1 MAQLRIGTCSWKYD
15 SWRGLVYSQ
24 DQKINYLKEYSQ
36 TYDTVEI
43 DQWFWSLRDLN
54 KIILPRKDVVIN
66 YKESVTPSFKFT
78 VKLPDSVTLTHI
90 HRAEKENQFI
100 PNHHFLS
107 HDLLEEFIASIKP
120 LHKNLGPLMF
130 QFEYLNKE
138 KIKSQFE
145 FQGLMREFAAKL
157 RNEFQFAIETR
168 NPDYLNETYFQFL
181 RDNKFGHVFLH
192 GYNMPPVFDV
202 YEKFKDYIKGY
213 TVIRLHGP
221 DRQGIETRA
230 KGEWNKIIDP
240 KDAELEKIINMVKEL
255 LERKI
260 DIYLNV
266 NNYYEGS
273 APLTIQKIKKLLSKD
288 DHELN

>member
-15 SWRGLVYSQ
+15 SWRGILYSQ
-24 DQKINYLKEYSQ
+24 EEKINYLKEYSQ
-36 TYDTVEI
+36 VYDTVEI

-66 YKESVTPSFKFT
+66 YKESVTPSFRFT
-78 VKLPDSVTLTHI
+78 VKIPNSITLTHM

-107 HDLLEEFIASIKP
+107 HDLLDEFIVSIKP

-145 FQGLMREFAAKL
+145 FQGIIREFAVKL
-157 RNEFQFAIETR
+157 PGEFHFAIESR
-168 NPDYLNETYFQFL
+168 NPNYLNETYFQFL
-181 RDNKFGHVFLH
+181 RDNKLGHVFLQ
-192 GYNMPPVFDV
+192 GYYMPPVFDI
-202 YEKFKDYIKGY
+202 YRKFKDYIKDY

-221 DRQGIETRA
+221 DRQGIETRS
-230 KGEWNKIIDP
+230 KGEWNKIIDS
-240 KDAELEKIINMVKEL
+240 KDSELENIIIMIREIL
-255 LERKI
+255 DRKI

-273 APLTIQKIKKLLSKD
+273 APLTIQKIKKLLSGK
-288 DHELN
+288 